1 MRRMTTTV
9 ALALGAVVAGA
20 MPALGQGWIPA
31 KCDLPGGG
39 NYLVSSAIV
48 YLRQSKETHFDEVKD
63 RELKDAL
70 RVLTQALGSG
80 QDKNAG
86 VWYYL
91 GRYYIERKDVSG
103 MDSSFTKAET
113 LAPKCHD
120 DIYFWRHNYWVP
132 IYNNAVH
139 ALNAGQSD
147 SALIYL
153 KQASQASSQE
163 PDGVSLM
170 GTLFYNSQQ
179 FDSAATYFNKSLIL
193 AQDPKFAKN
202 RKDLMFNLAA
212 AEQQMKN
219 YDSAAAVYRAYLKI
233 SPNDAA
239 AVSQLA
245 NTFAAGGHPDS
256 AQALY
261 QQMLQ
266 HADGVDPLTLFAA
279 GVSMYN
285 AAPQPPDT
293 AEMGSKCREEAR
305 KVRPALTAAAIKR
318 RCDPPNV
325 QAMAAHDS
333 LAKGTYH
340 LAIQAFQAGLQQ
352 DPYYRD
358 ALYNLT
364 NTYLVTGQKDSMLST
379 ARRLYAVDPMN
390 RRTLQLLAEAYQE
403 HGKSDS
409 TLHYITLADSLLP
422 FEVTVSGFQPGDQ
435 NATATGLFTNF
446 HNTKTAP
453 AKVVFEFLDAH
464 GKVIGTQ
471 TEPVP
476 AIDANSNAPFNIQ
489 VIGANIV
496 AWRYRAGS

>member
-9 ALALGAVVAGA
+9 VLALAFAVAGA
-20 MPALGQGWIPA
+20 APAPAQDWIPA
-31 KCDLPGGG
+31 KCDLPGAG
-39 NYLVSSAIV
+39 NYLVASAIV
-48 YLRQSKETHFDEVKD
+48 YLKQSKETHFDEVKD
-63 RELKDAL
+63 HELKDAL

-103 MDSSFTKAET
+103 MDSSFSKAES

-147 SALIYL
+147 SALVYL
-153 KQASQASSQE
+153 KQAAQASSAE
-163 PDGVSLM
+163 PDGISLM
-170 GTLFYNSQQ
+170 GTLFYNSGQ
-179 FDSAATYFNKSLIL
+179 FDSAATYFNKSLVL

-212 AEQQMKN
+212 AEQQQKN
-219 YDSAAAVYRAYLKI
+219 YDSAAAVYRAYLKLN
-233 SPNDAA
+233 PNDAS

-256 AQALY
+256 AHALY

-266 HADGVDPLTLFAA
+266 HADGIDPLTLFAA
-279 GVSMYN
+279 GVAMYN
-285 AAPQPPDT
+285 AAPQAPDT
-293 AEMGSKCREEAR
+293 TALGSKCREDAR

-318 RCDPPNV
+318 RCDPPNAQV
-325 QAMAAHDS
+325 MAAYDS
-333 LAKGTYH
+333 TSKGNFQ
-340 LAIQAFQAGLQQ
+340 LAIQAFQAGLAQN
-352 DPYYRD
+352 PYYRD

-390 RRTLQLLAEAYQE
+390 RRSLQLLAEAYQE

-422 FEVTVSGFQPGDQ
+422 FEVTVGQFQPGDQ
-435 NATATGLFTNF
+435 NASLMGLFTNY
-446 HNTKTAP
+446 HNTKSTP
-453 AKVVFEFLDAH
+453 GKVVFEFLDGH

-471 TEPVP
+471 TQPVP
-476 AIDANSNAPFNIQ
+476 AIDPSGNQQFQIQ

-496 AWRYRAGS
+496 AWRYKAGS